1 MYITRQYIF
10 NFPF

>member
-1 MYITRQYIF
+1 MYIIRQYIF